1 MSKTPPESRHPRLLF
16 LWRTLLFLILAV
28 SSFAV
33 GYLTSPRG

>member
-1 MSKTPPESRHPRLLF
+1 MQMLF
-16 LWRTLLFLILAV
+16 RWRTLLFLILAI